1 MEPNHPTFEEASRVR
16 AGELPSDAVAYS
28 ADRLLEIMR
37 GMHDPEEALDFAQ
50 RAVRMQPADPRVQA
64 SLLRVV
70 EEQLKRDPFV
80 AFLAETDD
88 HYVITFRH
96 SRPIVVPKAR
106 TNREV
111 FPPVQRAE
119 GERVLGMVWWV
130 ALGLVPVG
138 IGAIIL
144 SPLIV
149 RRALGVINRPE
160 AAPRDQRLAWVALLL
175 AALLGCV
182 GDLFALLMVIHLVG

>member
-1 MEPNHPTFEEASRVR
+1 MEANNPIIQGPQHMR
-16 AGELPSDAVAYS
+16 GESLYSDAVMYS

-37 GMHDPEEALDFAQ
+37 GMRDPEDALDFAQ
-50 RAVRMQPADPRVQA
+50 RAVRMQPDDPRVQA
-64 SLLRVV
+64 SLLRVL
-70 EEQLKRDPFV
+70 EEKLRHDPFV

-106 TNREV
+106 TNREI
-111 FPPVQRAE
+111 FPPLQRSE

-138 IGAIIL
+138 VGAIIA
-144 SPLIV
+144 SPLVV
-149 RRALGVINRPE
+149 RRALRVINRRE

-175 AALLGCV
+175 AAALGCV
-182 GDLFALLMVIHLVG
+182 GDLFVLLLVIHLAG

>member
-1 MEPNHPTFEEASRVR
+1 MEPNDPTFEESSRAPVTS
-16 AGELPSDAVAYS
+16 LPSDEVVYS
-28 ADRLLEIMR
+28 ADRLLEIIR

-50 RAVRMQPADPRVQA
+50 RAVRMQPTDPRVQA

-96 SRPIVVPKAR
+96 SRPIVVPKTRA
-106 TNREV
+106 NREV
-111 FPPVQRAE
+111 FPPIQRAA
-119 GERVLGMVWWV
+119 GERVLGMVWWII
-130 ALGLVPVG
+130 LGLVPVG

-144 SPLIV
+144 SPLV
-149 RRALGVINRPE
+149 VHRALGVINHPN

-175 AALLGCV
+175 AALLGCI
-182 GDLFALLMVIHLVG
+182 GDLFALLLVIHLTG

>member
-1 MEPNHPTFEEASRVR
+1 MEANNPVFQEPHRMRDNSLR
-16 AGELPSDAVAYS
+16 SDAVVYS
-28 ADRLLEIMR
+28 ADRLVEIMR
-37 GMHDPEEALDFAQ
+37 GMRDPEDALDFAQ
-50 RAVRMQPADPRVQA
+50 RAVRMQPDDPRVQA
-64 SLLRVV
+64 SLLRAV

-80 AFLAETDD
+80 AFLAETED

-111 FPPVQRAE
+111 FPPLQRTE

-138 IGAIIL
+138 VGAIIS
-144 SPLIV
+144 SPLVV
-149 RRALGVINRPE
+149 RRALRVINRHGT
-160 AAPRDQRLAWVALLL
+160 APRDQRLAWVALLL
-175 AALLGCV
+175 AAALGCV
-182 GDLFALLMVIHLVG
+182 GDLFVLLLVIHLVG